1 VDVTSLLKASY
12 GKRLVFEQVA
22 EVAVQKSFLF
32 CLTFI
37 CIAEKRLEV
46 WTLSYQ
52 QVIHNAKMPT
62 GAIVQATATQKNDA
76 KEALGLY
83 KCL

>member
-1 VDVTSLLKASY
+1 M
-12 GKRLVFEQVA
+12 GKSLVFEQAA
-22 EVAVQKSFLF
+22 EAAVQKFNLF
-32 CLTFI
+32 CPAFI
-37 CIAEKRLEV
+37 CFAEKWLEG
-46 WTLSYQ
+46 WILGYQ

-62 GAIVQATATQKNDA
+62 GAIVQVTATPTYDT

>member
-1 VDVTSLLKASY
+1 M
-12 GKRLVFEQVA
+12 VFEQVA
-22 EVAVQKSFLF
+22 EAAVQKFHLF
-32 CLTFI
+32 CLAFI
-37 CIAEKRLEV
+37 CIDEKWLKE
-46 WTLSYQ
+46 WILGYQ

-62 GAIVQATATQKNDA
+62 GAIVQVTATPTYDT

>member
-1 VDVTSLLKASY
+1 
-12 GKRLVFEQVA
+12 LVFEQVA
-22 EVAVQKSFLF
+22 EAAVQKFNLF
-32 CLTFI
+32 CLAFI
-37 CIAEKRLEV
+37 CIAEKWLEG
-46 WTLSYQ
+46 WILGYQ

-62 GAIVQATATQKNDA
+62 GAIVQVTATPTYDT

>member
-1 VDVTSLLKASY
+1 
-12 GKRLVFEQVA
+12 LVFEQVA
-22 EVAVQKSFLF
+22 EAAAQKFSLF
-32 CLTFI
+32 CMAFI
-37 CIAEKRLEV
+37 CVTEKWLEG
-46 WTLSYQ
+46 WILGYQ

-62 GAIVQATATQKNDA
+62 EAIVQVIVTPKYDT

>member
-1 VDVTSLLKASY
+1 
-12 GKRLVFEQVA
+12 LVFEQAA
-22 EVAVQKSFLF
+22 EAAVQKFNLF
-32 CLTFI
+32 CLAFI
-37 CIAEKRLEV
+37 CVTEKWLEE
-46 WTLSYQ
+46 WILGYQ

-62 GAIVQATATQKNDA
+62 GAIVQVTATPKYDT